1 MASEARFVRLAKR
14 ASAVSPARQALAVRD
29 EVRIKKLDQEEQVVF
44 GEVYAP
50 GFPDSQ
56 GDFMT
61 PDEVKKMA
69 YNFLRKG
76 NTSNIDVNH
85 SQTPSGSYVVESFI
99 ARPDDTLFIPGS
111 WVIGVK
117 VPDDLWVSI
126 KSGDLNG
133 FSLDGMGQRAEA
145 IFEIDMPELLKGETD
160 DVEGHRHEFT
170 VKFGDEGQFLGGRTS
185 YARDGHF
192 HKIDRGTVTETVNG
206 HNHRFSFVE
215 GVLGAQV
222 QH

>member
-1 MASEARFVRLAKR
+1 MKLDGGARASSDFVRQATEARGG
-14 ASAVSPARQALAVRD
+14 
-29 EVRIKKLDQEEQVVF
+29 VRIKKLDAEEQVVF

-56 GDFMT
+56 GDFKS
-61 PDEVKKMA
+61 PEEVKKMA

-76 NTSNIDVNH
+76 ITSNIDVNH

-99 ARPDDTLFIPGS
+99 ARDDDTMFIPGS
-111 WVIGVK
+111 WVVGVK
-117 VPDDLWVSI
+117 VPDNVWSLV
-126 KSGDLNG
+126 KSGELNG
-133 FSLDGMGQRAEA
+133 FSLDGWGLRTDA
-145 IFEIDMPELLKGETD
+145 IFEIEMPELLKGETD
-160 DVEGHRHEFT
+160 EVQNHRHEFT
-170 VKFGDEGQFLGGRTS
+170 VKFDDDGNFLGGRTS

-215 GVLGAQV
+215 GVLGAEI
-222 QH
+222 HG